1 MPLEGVFI
9 EHSSSPVPD
18 LSLHISLPSA
28 STSSASICH
37 GINGRDERF
46 DLLSKGK
53 ALRSRG
59 NCSARVDSHA
69 HTELSLAHPANAT
82 VGNENWCRMNF
93 SVEAK
98 DVLPNSPYQ
107 KGHNSGVSPVDV
119 MDSTRPIKGIPVYQ
133 NRSFP
138 FLPMESARE
147 KDPKFC
153 LPQMPYSSWSP
164 SISPS
169 SSCSSTAFH
178 SPAPYLGRSLNP
190 FSILNSGTPD
200 ASSSGYQIPGTARF
214 GGLSAYQLHQYHHH
228 HHHHGQYAVIG
239 SSEASHGM
247 MRSRFVPKLPVKRS
261 MRAPRMRW
269 TSMLHAKFVH
279 AVELLGG
286 HERATPKSVLEL
298 MAVKDLTLAHVKSHL
313 QMYRTVKTTDKPAAS
328 SGQSDGSGDEDVS
341 PMCNASDH
349 SLRRVADQRKIL
361 DGSAH
366 PDMDPPSSTPLWSNS
381 SSRSEVCPQVIPT
394 DDGNGLRQPPFHSDR
409 RNLHIE
415 GSDTMERLLQA
426 ARSSRNPS
434 LEFTLGR
441 PDWQGKEDD

>member
-9 EHSSSPVPD
+9 EHSSNPLPD
-18 LSLHISLPSA
+18 LSLHISLPST

-37 GINGRDERF
+37 DIDGRDESF
-46 DLLSKGK
+46 SLLNKGE
-53 ALRSRG
+53 ALKSG
-59 NCSARVDSHA
+59 SNCSARAGSHA
-69 HTELSLAHPANAT
+69 HTELSLAHPANAAI
-82 VGNENWCRMNF
+82 GNENLCRMNF

-107 KGHNSGVSPVDV
+107 RGHNGGFSQADA
-119 MDSTRPIKGIPVYQ
+119 MDGTRPIKGIPVYQ

-153 LPQMPYSSWSP
+153 LPQVPYSSWSP

-178 SPAPYLGRSLNP
+178 SPSPYLGRSLNP

-200 ASSSGYQIPGTARF
+200 ASSSGYQIPATTRF

-228 HHHHGQYAVIG
+228 QHHHGQYAVIG

-269 TSMLHAKFVH
+269 TSTLHARFVH

-286 HERATPKSVLEL
+286 HESTGISFYFGYYAFSVE
-298 MAVKDLTLAHVKSHL
+298 S
-313 QMYRTVKTTDKPAAS
+313 
-328 SGQSDGSGDEDVS
+328 
-341 PMCNASDH
+341 
-349 SLRRVADQRKIL
+349 IL
-361 DGSAH
+361 
-366 PDMDPPSSTPLWSNS
+366 LWFC
-381 SSRSEVCPQVIPT
+381 VM
-394 DDGNGLRQPPFHSDR
+394 F
-409 RNLHIE
+409 
-415 GSDTMERLLQA
+415 
-426 ARSSRNPS
+426 
-434 LEFTLGR
+434 
-441 PDWQGKEDD
+441 